1 MQIMLDH
8 AEIEKAI
15 KQYVSTHAVTQ
26 PNANIQVSLRAGRGE
41 RNFTATIDIL
51 AAGAVAGA
59 MGSAPKSAQGELP
72 LNDPNA
78 KPVRAM
84 KAVKAAEPE
93 SNEAPAEVDESGSS
107 DTPRASI
114 FGNG

>member
-51 AAGAVAGA
+51 PAGAVAGA
-59 MGSAPKSAQGELP
+59 MGSAPKSAQAELP
-72 LNDPNA
+72 LNDSNA
-78 KPVRAM
+78 KPALAM

-93 SNEAPAEVDESGSS
+93 STSAPDETEEA
-107 DTPRASI
+107 DTEAPRASI
-114 FGNG
+114 FSN